1 MHDDIWSH
9 RPARPGSATGPDPL
23 VRIRGLRK
31 DFGGIHA
38 LRGVDLDL
46 HRGHI
51 LALLGANGAG
61 KSTLIKILAGIHHA
75 DGGEVVVAGHPL
87 GSRAASADM
96 AFIHQDLGLVEWMT
110 IAENIA
116 LGMGYARRGGLIS
129 WRAVRHRCT
138 DALQRVACRLD
149 PDAPIARLTRAERS
163 LVAIARALAT
173 EAKILVF
180 DEPTAALP
188 AADCVVLFDLL
199 RTLRDR
205 GHAILY
211 VTHRLDEVYRV
222 ADSVAVLRDGRLVSR
237 GPLAGRRP
245 AGLVR
250 DIVGREPKVHRHRLR
265 RPGEVILCLAGVRT
279 GQTGPVGFALRSGEM
294 LGLVGLAGA
303 GHVDLGRALAGASPV
318 LSGRVLL
325 DGRPYRPSSV
335 AAAVG
340 AGVGLVTGNRQEEA
354 AAGELT
360 VRENLLANP
369 ATRGRS
375 PLSLTG
381 PLRERAE
388 TATVITRLQVHPADT
403 EAPFA
408 ALSGGNQQKVLIGR
422 WLGARS
428 RLLILEEPTAGVDVG
443 AKVEIYRLLG
453 EALATGLAALLVSAD
468 FEEVVN
474 MCDRALVFA
483 RGAVIAELS
492 GDALT
497 VAALTHAATATPPPA
512 GRTVADQ

>member
-1 MHDDIWSH
+1 MHNDISNH
-9 RPARPGSATGPDPL
+9 RPVSPGPAAGPDPL

-31 DFGGIHA
+31 HFGGVHA

-46 HRGHI
+46 HGGDI

-75 DGGEVVVAGHPL
+75 DGGEVVVAGHLL
-87 GSRAASADM
+87 GSQAASGHM
-96 AFIHQDLGLVEWMT
+96 AFIHQDLGLVDWMS

-116 LGMGYARRGGLIS
+116 LGAGYARRGGLIS
-129 WRAVRHRCT
+129 WRAVRRRGA
-138 DALQRVACRLD
+138 DALRTIAAHLD
-149 PDAPIARLTRAERS
+149 PALRIAQLTRAERS

-173 EAKILVF
+173 DATILVF

-188 AADCVVLFDLL
+188 AADCVVLFDVL

-205 GHAILY
+205 GHGILY
-211 VTHRLDEVYRV
+211 VTHRIDEVYRI
-222 ADSVAVLRDGRLVSR
+222 AGSVAVLRDGRVVSR

-245 AGLVR
+245 ADLVR
-250 DIVGREPKVHRHRLR
+250 DIVGREGSVHRHRVR
-265 RPGEVILCLAGVRT
+265 RPGEVLLRVAGVRA
-279 GQTGPVGFALRSGEM
+279 GQAGPVGFDLRAGEV

-303 GHVDLGRALAGASPV
+303 GHVDIGRALAGACPAV
-318 LSGRVLL
+318 SGGVHLA
-325 DGRPYRPSSV
+325 GRPYRPGSV
-335 AAAVG
+335 PAAVG
-340 AGVGLVTGNRQEEA
+340 AGVGLVSGDRQEE

-375 PLSLTG
+375 PLS
-381 PLRERAE
+381 PLGARRERAE
-388 TATVITRLQVHPADT
+388 TAAVITRLRVSPADT

-408 ALSGGNQQKVLIGR
+408 ALSGGNQQKILIAR
-422 WLGARS
+422 WLGARR

-443 AKVEIYRLLG
+443 AKAEIHRLLG

-474 MCDRALVFA
+474 MCDRALVFV
-483 RGAVIAELS
+483 RGAVTAELS

-497 VAALTHAATATPPPA
+497 VAALTRAATAPPA
-512 GRTVADQ
+512 GRRADRC

>member
-1 MHDDIWSH
+1 MHDDIH
-9 RPARPGSATGPDPL
+9 PAGPGSATVPDPL

-31 DFGGIHA
+31 HFGGTHA

-46 HRGHI
+46 HGGSI

-75 DGGEVVVAGHPL
+75 DEGEISVAAAPL
-87 GSRAASADM
+87 GGHAATGGM
-96 AFIHQDLGLVEWMT
+96 AFIHQDLGLVEWMSV
-110 IAENIA
+110 AENIA
-116 LGMGYARRGGLIS
+116 LGAGYPRRGGLIS
-129 WRAVRHRCT
+129 WRAVRRRGA
-138 DALQRVACRLD
+138 DALDTVACRLD
-149 PDAPIARLTRAERS
+149 PDTPIARLTRAERS

-173 EAKILVF
+173 DARILVF
-180 DEPTAALP
+180 DEPTASLP
-188 AADCVVLFDLL
+188 AADCAVLFDVL

-211 VTHRLDEVYRV
+211 VTHRIDEVYRI

-245 AGLVR
+245 ADLVR
-250 DIVGREPKVHRHRLR
+250 DIVGRETRVHRRRVR
-265 RPGEVILCLAGVRT
+265 RPGKVLLRLSGVRT
-279 GQTGPVGFALRSGEM
+279 GQAGPVGFALRRGEM

-303 GHVDLGRALAGASPV
+303 GHVDVGRALAGASPV
-318 LSGRVLL
+318 LSGRVVLA
-325 DGRPYRPSSV
+325 GRPYRPASV

-340 AGVGLVTGNRQEEA
+340 AGIGLLPSNRAEEA
-354 AAGELT
+354 AAQDLS

-369 ATRGRS
+369 AARGRS
-375 PLSLTG
+375 PLSATG
-381 PLRERAE
+381 PGRERAE
-388 TATVITRLQVHPADT
+388 TAAVVTALQVRPADP

-422 WLGARS
+422 WLGAGR

-443 AKVEIYRLLG
+443 AKSEIHRLLG
-453 EALATGLAALLVSAD
+453 EALATGLAVLLVSGD

-483 RGAVIAELS
+483 RGAVTAELS
-492 GDALT
+492 GGGLT
-497 VAALTHAATATPPPA
+497 VAALTHAATATPVS
-512 GRTVADQ
+512 RRADRC